1 MITTMSLMGFVLMSV
16 RKVQQETEGWKPT
29 AREAAEL
36 EEKLKPFSAKIV
48 NGRKQYPFELYLESK
63 DIISFGAFGQIQV
76 KNPLMYYRMNK
87 TDSLREWIADQ
98 EMEKMFNA
106 FPEERET
113 HKVKMSEIIKKFKV
127 ASA

>member
-1 MITTMSLMGFVLMSV
+1 MIDTLSILPFMLMMARPQS
-16 RKVQQETEGWKPT
+16 EPAESWKPT

-36 EEKLKPFSAKIV
+36 EEKLKAFSAKVV

-63 DIISFGAFGQIQV
+63 DIISFGEFGQIQV

-98 EMEKMFNA
+98 ETEKMFNA
-106 FPEERET
+106 FPEEREA
-113 HKVKMSEIIKKFKV
+113 HKAKINEILKKFKV
-127 ASA
+127 VSV